1 MMAEVVGGDLY
12 RLWRVSEV
20 HLPRI
25 ADVYYDAARTV
36 AGARG
41 SGSSSDADAF
51 RDSTPVY
58 PGSSVLSSPVGAAWA
73 QLRNE
78 LQHMYTQIGDTVQL
92 AGDGIRDA
100 TQAYLDTDQVN
111 ADALRL
117 YLNDPRNHNLDDPAS
132 NPPAVGDDDHPGTA
146 PPLP

>member
-1 MMAEVVGGDLY
+1 MAEIVGGDLY

-25 ADVYYDAARTV
+25 ADVYYDAARVV

-58 PGSSVLSSPVGAAWA
+58 PGSTVLSSPVGAAWA

-78 LQHMYTQIGDTVQL
+78 LQRMYTQIGDTVL
-92 AGDGIRDA
+92 VGAEGIRQA
-100 TQAYLDTDQVN
+100 SQAYLDTDLVN
-111 ADALRL
+111 SDALQL
-117 YLNDPRNHNLDDPAS
+117 YLDDPRNHNPNDPAS
-132 NPPAVGDDDHPGTA
+132 NPPAAGADDHPGTP